1 VAGASY
7 VGVFGRHDPDDQVDS
22 VGDGIFSLNS
32 RSRLSDLVDGAS
44 QTLVV
49 GERSARRLAGTWTG
63 MHPLEEEGPERVTGF
78 TDHTPNDPE
87 ADEAEFSSRHPNG
100 VCFVFADGSVRNL
113 SNEIDR
119 TVYQALGTRCGREVL
134 DRTSY

>member
-1 VAGASY
+1 
-7 VGVFGRHDPDDQVDS
+7 
-22 VGDGIFSLNS
+22 
-32 RSRLSDLVDGAS
+32 
-44 QTLVV
+44 
-49 GERSARRLAGTWTG
+49 
-63 MHPLEEEGPERVTGF
+63 VTGF